1 LGAHEHL
8 GLDGKSTV
16 SVKAR
21 PDLFE
26 MPLFPPKRW
35 SRNVRQIDRV
45 DLGINH
51 PALLQGRLRVIQR
64 PLCPCFK
71 LT

>member
-1 LGAHEHL
+1 METVLGAHEHL

-35 SRNVRQIDRV
+35 SKNVRQTV
-45 DLGINH
+45 GFVAN
-51 PALLQGRLRVIQR
+51 
-64 PLCPCFK
+64 
-71 LT
+71 